1 MPTHEIIQFG
11 LLAATSALFA
21 AAFGL
26 GLMRMRRIARAMA
39 AAPAGLPHE
48 SSMGGPA
55 RAAVIAGTCMGVGLL
70 IWRAVDTRTGALPVS
85 EPFDAFLVFGLLL
98 SLTVIYF
105 RWTRRLRGLSFFLL
119 PMIVILLWIGLLLA
133 LVSRKAGQPPD
144 YANVWTLVHMV
155 TLIAATICFA
165 LACVGGVVYLL
176 ADRQLRRKG
185 LEGSHRWI
193 GLPALAS
200 IETFN
205 RRLIYGGFPLL
216 SISTAAGI
224 VRLAQE
230 RAASTQP
237 AAGGGHMKIAMG
249 ILSWL
254 IYAVLLHVPI
264 NPRFRGQRAAWLA
277 IAGFILF
284 IATFVA
290 AYWR

>member
-1 MPTHEIIQFG
+1 MATHQIIQFG
-11 LLAATSALFA
+11 LLLATSLLFA

-26 GLMRMRRIARAMA
+26 GLARMRRIARTMA

-55 RAAVIAGTCMGVGLL
+55 RAAVIAGTCVGLGLL
-70 IWRAVDTRTGALPVS
+70 IWRAADRQSMVLPMADPLDV
-85 EPFDAFLVFGLLL
+85 FLVFGLLL

-105 RWTRRLRGLSFFLL
+105 RWTRRLRALSFFLL
-119 PMIVILLWIGLLLA
+119 PMIVLLLLIGLVLA
-133 LVSRKAGQPPD
+133 VIPRAEGQPPD
-144 YANVWTLVHMV
+144 YSNVWTLLHVV

-185 LEGSHRWI
+185 LDRSHRWI

-200 IETFN
+200 IEKFN
-205 RRLIYGGFPLL
+205 RWLIYGGFPLL
-216 SISTAAGI
+216 SISTVAGI
-224 VRLAQE
+224 LRMALAEARSQQLGTG
-230 RAASTQP
+230 S
-237 AAGGGHMKIAMG
+237 GHTKIAMG

-254 IYAVLLHVPI
+254 IYAVLLHVPL
-264 NPRFRGQRAAWLA
+264 NPRFRGRSAAWLS

-284 IATFVA
+284 LATFVA